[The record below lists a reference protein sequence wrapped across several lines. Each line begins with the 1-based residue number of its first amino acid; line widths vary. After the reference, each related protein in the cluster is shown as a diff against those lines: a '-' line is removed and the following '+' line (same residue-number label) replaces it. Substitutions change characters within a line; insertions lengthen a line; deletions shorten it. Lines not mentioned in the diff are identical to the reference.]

1 MRVNAEGVT
10 TGDVHWF
17 NICRPTPFNT
27 LYLKI
32 IEYIFTLKAKSDVKM
47 TGIPHPGVPMDTHLT
62 DSS

>member
-10 TGDVHWF
+10 ANDVHWF

-27 LYLKI
+27 LNLKI
-32 IEYIFTLKAKSDVKM
+32 VYFTLKAISDVKM
-47 TGIPHPGVPMDTHLT
+47 TGTPPPGVPMDTHLT